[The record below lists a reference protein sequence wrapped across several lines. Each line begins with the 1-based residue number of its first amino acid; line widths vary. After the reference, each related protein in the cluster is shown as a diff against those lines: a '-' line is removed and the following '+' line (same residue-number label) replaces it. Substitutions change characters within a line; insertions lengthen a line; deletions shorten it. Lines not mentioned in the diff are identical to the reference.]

1 LLDPGGQYDFN
12 GATRRYPDIRLV
24 YWAGGNPFHHHQDL
38 NRLRQAWRRP
48 EVVILH
54 ESWWNATARHAD
66 IVFPVTTVL
75 ERNDIAASS
84 RDRFIAASHRVA
96 RPAGEARDDFAVFR
110 GLAAHLGA
118 ERTFTDDRDEEAW
131 LRHLYALA
139 RQSAAAEGHDLP
151 EFDAFWR
158 EGFVLLP
165 EPERQEPLLA
175 EFRADPAAARLKTP
189 SGRIE

>member
-84 RDRFIAASHRVA
+84 RDRFIAASLRVA
-96 RPAGEARDDFAVFR
+96 EPAGEARDDFSVLC
-110 GLAAHLGA
+110 GLAERLGA
-118 ERTFTDDRDEEAW
+118 GREFGGGLDEEGW
-131 LRHLYALA
+131 LRHLYGIA
-139 RQSAAAEGHDLP
+139 RQNAA
-151 EFDAFWR
+151 
-158 EGFVLLP
+158 
-165 EPERQEPLLA
+165 
-175 EFRADPAAARLKTP
+175 
-189 SGRIE
+189 